1 MKRSLMRWH
10 ADDEH
15 ICFAVVFYCNITE
28 YVMLYSKNAIHEQ
41 GVFAV
46 IHAFWV

>member
-1 MKRSLMRWH
+1 MKRYLMRWH

-15 ICFAVVFYCNITE
+15 ICFAVVLYCNITE

-46 IHAFWV
+46 IHAFGV